1 MQIGWR
7 QKYAT
12 SRNLFTKTMASYSQ
26 KPSLKAYLEILL
38 SLFTISILGIFAIRP
53 TTITIG
59 KLYNEIK
66 AKEETIKR
74 MDQKIQNLKNA
85 DELYNKEKSRL
96 AMLKV
101 AIPGNPEPDALI
113 RQIEALSIETS
124 VRTTALSTAPLYL
137 LGEPPPDPS
146 QEVLST
152 SGEKKVNLA
161 LILEGSFDN
170 LSAFIK
176 GLENLR
182 RPISIGSLHL
192 EKGQGGIEEVFLT
205 LNLNN
210 LSVPYLLEEN
220 LSASQENP

>member
-85 DELYNKEKSRL
+85 DELYTKEKDGR
-96 AMLKV
+96 
-101 AIPGNPEPDALI
+101 NNNN
-113 RQIEALSIETS
+113 
-124 VRTTALSTAPLYL
+124 
-137 LGEPPPDPS
+137 
-146 QEVLST
+146 
-152 SGEKKVNLA
+152 SG
-161 LILEGSFDN
+161 D
-170 LSAFIK
+170 
-176 GLENLR
+176 
-182 RPISIGSLHL
+182 
-192 EKGQGGIEEVFLT
+192 
-205 LNLNN
+205 
-210 LSVPYLLEEN
+210 
-220 LSASQENP
+220 

>member
-74 MDQKIQNLKNA
+74 MDQKIQNLKK
-85 DELYNKEKSRL
+85 L
-96 AMLKV
+96 
-101 AIPGNPEPDALI
+101 
-113 RQIEALSIETS
+113 
-124 VRTTALSTAPLYL
+124 RTRMKLR
-137 LGEPPPDPS
+137 
-146 QEVLST
+146 
-152 SGEKKVNLA
+152 KKQRMNRK
-161 LILEGSFDN
+161 IYRFE
-170 LSAFIK
+170 I
-176 GLENLR
+176 
-182 RPISIGSLHL
+182 
-192 EKGQGGIEEVFLT
+192 
-205 LNLNN
+205 
-210 LSVPYLLEEN
+210 
-220 LSASQENP
+220 